1 MASRFET
8 GRDDRVNASRF
19 QCNCFLHCSSGSSSD
34 YASLPTLLKDIGR
47 WDTKRKAEYRRSLM
61 KDHFNLVFK
70 PRQEGGRF
78 LRQGYSELVKI
89 GFKYLS
95 RFFKLLI

>member
-1 MASRFET
+1 MFRLRRTPPMRGTKDDGSRFET
-8 GRDDRVNASRF
+8 GRDDCVNACRF
-19 QCNCFLHCSSGSSSD
+19 QRNCFIQGSSRSGSD

-70 PRQEGGRF
+70 PRHEG
-78 LRQGYSELVKI
+78 
-89 GFKYLS
+89 
-95 RFFKLLI
+95 